1 MKWEKLGRIYDPK
14 KDSSVFKGKMS
25 HGANP
30 VPLLLHDDVYRIF
43 FNVRDEQSRSYLTYL
58 DYDIVKRVIV
68 SFPGKLLLSPGVQG
82 TFDDCGCSLG
92 SILDLGD
99 KCYFYYL
106 GWNIPRNLPF
116 MNSIGMAVYDKD
128 SDSCTKISRGP
139 IMGRC
144 DVDPF
149 SISYP
154 FVMKKDN
161 VYQMWYGANLDWRD
175 TTLDKYNFLYGLK
188 YASSQDGIHFQREGI
203 ICIQGDGVIDSVFA
217 RPTVLYE
224 DGIYRMWYT
233 YRGEQ
238 YRIGYAESED
248 GIAWTRKDSEAGIEP
263 SGSEWEDGEIS
274 YPMVFRHK
282 GTLYML
288 HCGKRYGLTGFGLA
302 RQADE

>member
-1 MKWEKLGRIYDPK
+1 MKWEKLGRIYDPEK
-14 KDSSVFKGKMS
+14 HAVLFEKRMS

-30 VPLLLHDDVYRIF
+30 VPMFLHDDVFRIF
-43 FNVRDEQSRSYLTYL
+43 FNVRDEKSRSYITYL
-58 DYDIVKRVIV
+58 DYDLMKEEIVTLP
-68 SFPGKLLLSPGVQG
+68 SKLLVGPGELG
-82 TFDDCGCSLG
+82 TFDDSGCSLG

-99 KCYFYYL
+99 KCFVYYL

-116 MNSIGMAVYDKD
+116 MNSIGMAVYVKAT
-128 SDSCTKISRGP
+128 DSCTKVSVGP
-139 IMGRC
+139 ILGRN
-144 DVDPF
+144 DVDPL

-154 FVMKKDN
+154 FVLKKDDL
-161 VYQMWYGANLDWRD
+161 YHMWYGSHVSWRD
-175 TTLDKYNFLYGLK
+175 TTPEKYNFLHILK
-188 YASSQDGIHFQREGI
+188 YASSQDGIHFQREGQ
-203 ICIQGDGVIDSVFA
+203 ICIEGDGIIEYAFA
-217 RPTVLYE
+217 RPSVLYE

-263 SGSEWEDGEIS
+263 SDSAWEAGAIS